1 MSYNNHEP
9 LYMQIY
15 LELKK
20 RINQG
25 TYPIGTMIPIE
36 KNLISEFNVS
46 RITIQKAIKLLVDDN
61 LVERKSGVGTFVI
74 HIEKKQ
80 DSNRTIG
87 LIIPGLLPSF
97 GENLLSSIEAECT
110 KQGYYLLLKISHE
123 SQALEK
129 NCTQELLDFPVDG
142 LLIEPVQKKFYNP
155 LLIKKILSGFPI
167 VVLDKELA
175 GIDSYFVSTDHYQ
188 GALKSANYLL
198 NHHQFKIGIITYRT
212 ISNSS
217 LEKRINAFREAYTN
231 HSVNLTENNIAR
243 VVDSYYLNP
252 DTSTGSN
259 SDIANIKRYLLK
271 EKPTCVVVL
280 DSYLGILAKKAIDD
294 LGLQIPQDISMF
306 GFDSN
311 KIENYAPEYTFLAQ
325 SEKTLGQESVN
336 LLIKSL
342 NQPAQQK
349 RILIP
354 AKIQECHSVSFLN
367 Y

>member
-1 MSYNNHEP
+1 
-9 LYMQIY
+9 MQIY
-15 LELKK
+15 LELKR

-25 TYPIGTMIPIE
+25 IYPIGTMIPIE
-36 KNLISEFNVS
+36 KNLIVEFNVS

-61 LVERKSGVGTFVI
+61 LVERKSGVGTFVL
-74 HIEKKQ
+74 HIEKEVAANK
-80 DSNRTIG
+80 TIG

-123 SQALEK
+123 SQTLEK
-129 NCTQELLDFPVDG
+129 ACTQELLDFPVDG

-175 GIDSYFVSTDHYQ
+175 GIDSLFVSTDHYD

-198 NHHQFKIGIITYRT
+198 QHRQHNIGIITYRSIT
-212 ISNSS
+212 NSS
-217 LEKRINAFREAYTN
+217 LEKRINAFREAYAN
-231 HSVNLTENNIAR
+231 DSISLTDSNIAR

-252 DTSTGSN
+252 DISTGSN
-259 SDIANIKRYLLK
+259 SDVANIKRYILK
-271 EKPTCVVVL
+271 KKPTCLVVL
-280 DSYLGILAKKAIDD
+280 DSYLGMLTKKAIDD
-294 LGLQIPQDISMF
+294 LGLKIPQDISLF

-311 KIENYAPEYTFLAQ
+311 KIENYAPEYTFLSQ
-325 SEKTLGQESVN
+325 SEQELGKESVS
-336 LLIKSL
+336 LLIESL
-342 NQPAQQK
+342 NQTVKQK

-354 AKIQECHSVSFLN
+354 ANIQECHSVSFL
-367 Y
+367 